1 MGATM
6 LEAVLAVVIGLAAG
20 GLAGL
25 FGIGGGI
32 VMIPAMIFLLGFT
45 QKKAQGTS
53 LAAML
58 LPIGLPALMNYWRE
72 NTVDLRVAALIVAGF
87 LVGSFFSSRV
97 ALSLPEDALRRAFA
111 ILLVV
116 VALQLW
122 FKR

>member
-1 MGATM
+1 MFET
-6 LEAVLAVVIGLAAG
+6 VVAVVIGLAAG

-32 VMIPAMIFLLGFT
+32 VMIPAMTLVLGFS

-58 LPIGLPALMNYWRE
+58 LPIGLPALMNYWKE
-72 NTVDLRVAALIVAGF
+72 QTVDLRVAALIVAGF

-97 ALSLPEDALRRAFA
+97 ALSLPEVALRRSFA
-111 ILLVV
+111 ILLLL
-116 VALQLW
+116 VAVQLW
-122 FKR
+122 FKK